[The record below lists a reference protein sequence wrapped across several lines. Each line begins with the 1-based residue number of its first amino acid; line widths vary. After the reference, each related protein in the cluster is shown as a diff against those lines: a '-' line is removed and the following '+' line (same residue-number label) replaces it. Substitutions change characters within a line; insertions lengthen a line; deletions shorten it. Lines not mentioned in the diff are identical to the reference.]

1 MHELNFIASLY
12 LTDLCRGIC
21 VTMSE
26 PLEDF
31 KALVHCR
38 ENFCSFNLAIG
49 LEFPSTGFLI
59 TFSLVFPS
67 NKPG

>member
-38 ENFCSFNLAIG
+38 ENFCSFNLAVG
-49 LEFPSTGFLI
+49 LELPRTGFLI
-59 TFSLVFPS
+59 TFSPVFPS